1 MRYTVITFVK
11 EGSVYNNTSPYTY
24 NFNPEYN
31 KLTAITGNPNSWM
44 LDLIKQ
50 KDGVYLLSSARWILR
65 YDQYLLI
72 PESHPLFSAVCIL
85 RFNLDKIDSFLKSTS
100 EGIVKELFNN

>member
-1 MRYTVITFVK
+1 MRYTVITFAK

-31 KLTAITGNPNSWM
+31 KLTAITGNPKSWM

-50 KDGVYLLSSARWILR
+50 KDGVYLLGSTSTNLK
-65 YDQYLLI
+65 YDIFLLI

-85 RFNLDKIDSFLKSTS
+85 RFNLYKIDSFLKNTS
-100 EGIVKELFNN
+100 EGIVRELNN

>member
-1 MRYTVITFVK
+1 MRYTVITLIK

-31 KLTAITGNPNSWM
+31 KLTAITGNPKSWM

-50 KDGVYLLSSARWILR
+50 KDGVYLLDRTLENLK
-65 YDQYLLI
+65 YDLFLLI
-72 PESHPLFSAVCIL
+72 PETHPLFCAVCIL
-85 RFNLDKIDSFLKSTS
+85 RFNLYKIDSFLKSVS
-100 EGIVKELFNN
+100 EGIVRELLNN